1 MFKYLSIIEYNSN
14 STILKER
21 TVPFKMG
28 LQTLGN
34 NDYVI
39 ISNRELSSV
48 LTYFSPEMVE
58 RVIDDNLEDRI
69 RDRSPVIGN
78 MVESYESNFKLAI
91 DSYADINR
99 ELVEY
104 RYNTYRMIISKLC
117 RIHNLSVTIPENEDP
132 YTLAFYIY
140 DFLISRF
147 QDNINDFF
155 FNYINQEKDNLY
167 DRLSLEDLRKSK
179 DSTSIYTKKIA
190 KNGDVKMAII
200 CANLHSV
207 LYNMSGFDITLED
220 IFRYVYLG
228 HPNVSNYLTE
238 RIADIGNFYQQY
250 IAPVITGTDNQ
261 VIITHLRL
269 LLQGYG
275 NFDFKDYIIGGEYN
289 E

>member
-132 YTLAFYIY
+132 YTLAFYVY

-147 QDNINDFF
+147 QDNIIDFF

-220 IFRYVYLG
+220 IFRYIYLG

-275 NFDFKDYIIGGEYN
+275 DFNFKDYIIGGEYN

>member
-117 RIHNLSVTIPENEDP
+117 RIHNLSVTFPENEDP
-132 YTLAFYIY
+132 YTLAFYVY

-147 QDNINDFF
+147 QDNIIDFF

-261 VIITHLRL
+261 IIITHLRL

>member
-69 RDRSPVIGN
+69 RDRSPAIGN

-132 YTLAFYIY
+132 YTLAFYVY

-147 QDNINDFF
+147 QDNIIDFF

>member
-1 MFKYLSIIEYNSN
+1 
-14 STILKER
+14 
-21 TVPFKMG
+21 MG

-117 RIHNLSVTIPENEDP
+117 RVHNLSVTIPENEDP
-132 YTLAFYIY
+132 YTLAFYVY

-147 QDNINDFF
+147 QDNIINFF

-220 IFRYVYLG
+220 IFRYIYLG

-275 NFDFKDYIIGGEYN
+275 DFNFKDYIIGGEYN

>member
-132 YTLAFYIY
+132 YTLAFYVY

-147 QDNINDFF
+147 QDNIIDFF

-250 IAPVITGTDNQ
+250 IAPVITGIDNQ

>member
-78 MVESYESNFKLAI
+78 MVESYESNFKLAV

-99 ELVEY
+99 ELTEY

-132 YTLAFYIY
+132 YTLAYYVY

-147 QDNINDFF
+147 QDNIINFF
-155 FNYINQEKDNLY
+155 FNYINQEKDQLY
-167 DRLSLEDLRKSK
+167 ERLSLEDLRKSK
-179 DSTSIYTKKIA
+179 DSTSIYTKKIS
-190 KNGDVKMAII
+190 KNGDVKMAVI

-207 LYNMSGFDITLED
+207 LYNIAGFDITLED
-220 IFRYVYLG
+220 IFHYVYLG
-228 HPNVSNYLTE
+228 YPNISAYLTE
-238 RIADIGNFYQQY
+238 RIADLGNFYHQY
-250 IAPVITGTDNQ
+250 IAPVITGIDNQ

-275 NFDFKDYIIGGEYN
+275 DFDFKDYIIGGEYH

>member
-132 YTLAFYIY
+132 YTLAFYVY

-147 QDNINDFF
+147 QDNIIDFF

-275 NFDFKDYIIGGEYN
+275 DFNFKDYIIGGEYN

>member
-132 YTLAFYIY
+132 YTLAFYVY

-147 QDNINDFF
+147 QDNIIDFF

>member
-69 RDRSPVIGN
+69 RDRSPAIGN

-132 YTLAFYIY
+132 YTLAFYVY

-147 QDNINDFF
+147 QDNIIDFF

-250 IAPVITGTDNQ
+250 IAPVIIGTDNQ

>member
-117 RIHNLSVTIPENEDP
+117 SVHNLSVTIPENEYP
-132 YTLAFYIY
+132 YTLAFYVY

-147 QDNINDFF
+147 QDNIINFF

-167 DRLSLEDLRKSK
+167 NRLSLEDLRKSK

-275 NFDFKDYIIGGEYN
+275 DFNFKDYIIGGEYN

>member
-132 YTLAFYIY
+132 YTLAFYVY

-147 QDNINDFF
+147 QDNIIDFF
-155 FNYINQEKDNLY
+155 FNYINQEKDNIY
-167 DRLSLEDLRKSK
+167 DRISLEDLRKSK

-261 VIITHLRL
+261 IIITHLRL

>member
-132 YTLAFYIY
+132 YTLAFYVY

-147 QDNINDFF
+147 QDNIIDFF

-261 VIITHLRL
+261 IIITHLRL

>member
-132 YTLAFYIY
+132 YTLAFYVY

-147 QDNINDFF
+147 QDNIIDFF

-275 NFDFKDYIIGGEYN
+275 DFDFKDYIIGGEYN